1 MKLPDIGPDPLPPSM
16 WARSVSRYEPHGLDV
31 LEAHVVAHRMNASE
45 WTKSSAL
52 QKIWAFL
59 VGFVPWLASIGG
71 FAALLGD
78 DRAIRLGRMT
88 PRDAGDIPFAS
99 VCYAIA
105 ALGVV
110 VLLVAWVREG
120 RKQTPGLRLT
130 MTIIFVFGA
139 LGIPVAYML
148 AAREG
153 VDMGLMMLP
162 AYVMMGLA
170 ILLFIL
176 VQMSPLPEMKV
187 QEIALE
193 DLDEKTVKRLLMLRG
208 RAIDTLVQRGL
219 INSDVA
225 DINVLKARP
234 LGRLHIEDDT

>member
-1 MKLPDIGPDPLPPSM
+1 MMLPDIGPDPLSPPM
-16 WARSVSRYEPHGLDV
+16 WARKVSRYEPHGLDV
-31 LEAHVVAHRMNASE
+31 LEAHVVAQRTNASE

-59 VGFVPWLASIGG
+59 VGFVPWMASIGG

-88 PRDAGDIPFAS
+88 PRDAGDIPFAAI
-99 VCYAIA
+99 CYAIA

-110 VLLVAWVREG
+110 VLLVDWVREG
-120 RKQTPGLRLT
+120 RKRTPGIRLT

-153 VDMGLMMLP
+153 VDMGLMMVP
-162 AYVMMGLA
+162 TYVMMGLA
-170 ILLFIL
+170 VTLFIL
-176 VQMSPLPEMKV
+176 VQMSPRPEAKV

-219 INSDVA
+219 IDGDVA
-225 DINVLKARP
+225 DINALKARP
-234 LGRLHIEDDT
+234 LGRLHIEEDT

>member
-1 MKLPDIGPDPLPPSM
+1 
-16 WARSVSRYEPHGLDV
+16 
-31 LEAHVVAHRMNASE
+31 
-45 WTKSSAL
+45 
-52 QKIWAFL
+52 
-59 VGFVPWLASIGG
+59 
-71 FAALLGD
+71 
-78 DRAIRLGRMT
+78 
-88 PRDAGDIPFAS
+88 
-99 VCYAIA
+99 
-105 ALGVV
+105 
-110 VLLVAWVREG
+110 
-120 RKQTPGLRLT
+120 
-130 MTIIFVFGA
+130 
-139 LGIPVAYML
+139 
-148 AAREG
+148 
-153 VDMGLMMLP
+153 
-162 AYVMMGLA
+162 MMGLA